1 MLSFSAEEESVQ
13 VKPRA
18 RSTASGKKIPAGAI
32 SIFGGIFFS
41 DIIWKWLGRLDVT
54 KQVYLP
60 FFPVHMSQEWL
71 ASNFSSSKSNI
82 KVMRTKEIITS
93 LRSSRL
99 SS

>member
-41 DIIWKWLGRLDVT
+41 DIILKMTGQT
-54 KQVYLP
+54 GCYKTSIFT
-60 FFPVHMSQEWL
+60 FFP
-71 ASNFSSSKSNI
+71 SSH
-82 KVMRTKEIITS
+82 V
-93 LRSSRL
+93 SRVIGF
-99 SS
+99 

>member
-54 KQVYLP
+54 KQVYLT

-71 ASNFSSSKSNI
+71 ASNFLLSKYKGHENEGNYHQF
-82 KVMRTKEIITS
+82 KK
-93 LRSSRL
+93 L
-99 SS
+99 